1 MTRSG
6 ASSGASSGTTAAR
19 RHPAPGRGLR
29 AVVLGLIVG
38 VAPVAGARAEPGIRI
53 LDLPFKVRA
62 LRGSRSEAAVSVA
75 TSGLLPITGA
85 KTGPQTGGQQAGD
98 EESAPIAVVWGDEG
112 GAVLALAEG
121 RVTVRPIGKEA
132 VEGLTAA
139 ETPRGALPGSR
150 RMLSGPLSA
159 YLTGRT
165 RAPDGGPAAAVLTIR
180 ERQPMAVST
189 DPKPVPVATVT
200 VPAGGEA
207 VFAPLRPRLLRLGG
221 RPALLAAT
229 LSGADAGGLA
239 LIDRPAGD
247 PGAAWAVTAR
257 TPAQPGPP
265 LKIVGIADFSGS
277 GESQAATVSAKGR
290 LQLWTLRPDRIE
302 AAGEAE
308 GYAAGDGDSDLA
320 VTTPAGGGPELVL
333 PVAGRPEIAFVAAK
347 GGLRERA
354 RVALPVPA
362 ETGIVV
368 LGEGAAARLLV
379 GLADGRVAV
388 VAPDGGT
395 P

>member
-1 MTRSG
+1 MRAPSD
-6 ASSGASSGTTAAR
+6 AAAAR
-19 RHPAPGRGLR
+19 RVPGRMR
-29 AVVLGLIVG
+29 LGLVLSLLLSA
-38 VAPVAGARAEPGIRI
+38 APVAGARAEPGIRI

-85 KTGPQTGGQQAGD
+85 KGSPQAGGQQAGD

-121 RVTVRPIGKEA
+121 SVTVRPIGKEA

-150 RMLSGPLSA
+150 RALAGPLSA
-159 YLTGRT
+159 YLTGRS
-165 RAPDGGPAAAVLTIR
+165 RAPDGGAAAAFLTIR

-189 DPKPVPVATVT
+189 DPKPVPVATAT

-247 PGAAWAVTAR
+247 PAATWAVTAR
-257 TPAQPGPP
+257 TPPQPDPP
-265 LKIVGIADFSGS
+265 LKIAGIAEFSGA
-277 GESQAATVSAKGR
+277 GDLQAATVSARGT

-302 AAGEAE
+302 PAGEAA

-320 VTTPAGGGPELVL
+320 VITPAGSSPELVL
-333 PVAGRPEIAFVAAK
+333 PVAGRPEIAFVTAK
-347 GGLRERA
+347 GGLHERA
-354 RVALPVPA
+354 RLPVPAPA

-368 LGEGAAARLLV
+368 LGEGATARLLV

-388 VAPDGGT
+388 VPPDGGK

>member
-1 MTRSG
+1 MTFLYAATDMTVLRERR
-6 ASSGASSGTTAAR
+6 AAR
-19 RHPAPGRGLR
+19 GRVPRALLALLLCAAPA
-29 AVVLGLIVG
+29 V
-38 VAPVAGARAEPGIRI
+38 GARAEPGIRI

-85 KTGPQTGGQQAGD
+85 KVSQQAGD

-121 RVTVRPIGKEA
+121 SVTVRPIGREA

-150 RMLSGPLSA
+150 RALSGPLSA

-165 RAPDGGPAAAVLTIR
+165 RAADGSEAAAVLTIR

-200 VPAGGEA
+200 VPAGPDA
-207 VFAPLRPRLLRLGG
+207 VFAPLRPRLLRLAD
-221 RPALLAAT
+221 RPALLASTRA
-229 LSGADAGGLA
+229 GAETGGLA
-239 LIDRPAGD
+239 LIGRPAGASD
-247 PGAAWAVTAR
+247 APWTVTAR
-257 TPAQPGPP
+257 TPPQPGPP
-265 LKIVGIADFSGS
+265 LKIAGIADFAGT
-277 GESQAATVSAKGR
+277 GAPQAATVSATGR

-302 AAGEAE
+302 PAGEAA

-320 VTTPAGGGPELVL
+320 VTVPAGGGSPELAL
-333 PVAGRPEIAFVAAK
+333 PVAGRPEIALVAAK
-347 GGLRERA
+347 GSLHERLR
-354 RVALPVPA
+354 VPLPAPA

-368 LGEGAAARLLV
+368 LGEGAGARLLV

-388 VAPDGGT
+388 VAPDGEK